1 MQRKSRGD
9 GEDKA
14 AKVCR
19 DQIIHGL
26 RCRPPLP
33 EKERKVKSPMFILL
47 EEMFNLETEDLGE
60 SKCVLISTGQLSHI
74 CEVFFI
80 PTPIH
85 RA

>member
-1 MQRKSRGD
+1 MMGKIKLQRYVETKSYTALD
-9 GEDKA
+9 
-14 AKVCR
+14 V
-19 DQIIHGL
+19 
-26 RCRPPLP
+26 RPPLP